1 MFKTRSSV
9 FIHRGNLNNSQR
21 ILIRYPLNVCF
32 GHASK
37 AMLSVFA
44 LFGSFGFLSISVF
57 GSSEGFFL
65 AVLLVAFA
73 KHKTLL
79 RGRGVNHCCQA
90 CK

>member
-57 GSSEGFFL
+57 GSSEGFFFGCF
-65 AVLLVAFA
+65 VGCIC
-73 KHKTLL
+73 KT
-79 RGRGVNHCCQA
+79 
-90 CK
+90 